1 MASYEGNSNTGESS
15 PSALFTKFGG
25 AFFGAASGSPQKV
38 VTNIRGFL
46 SNKLPSNISIPSVS
60 DTGKHAT
67 GFLMYSYLLLCHI
80 LFERKKYCIN
90 YTFVPFSYLIFLT
103 WKSQN
108 DFCESPLEIF
118 LYKKFSIKFFIKNLK
133 FKLVLLL
140 FVKND
145 FFKSKKFLLKSF
157 W

>member
-1 MASYEGNSNTGESS
+1 MKNKQKKLKKLSFIVNLLSKSCCKERKKKKQKNPPFDYITTKTVASHEGNSNTGESS
-15 PSALFTKFGG
+15 PSALLTKFGG

-103 WKSQN
+103 
-108 DFCESPLEIF
+108 
-118 LYKKFSIKFFIKNLK
+118 
-133 FKLVLLL
+133 
-140 FVKND
+140 
-145 FFKSKKFLLKSF
+145 
-157 W
+157 